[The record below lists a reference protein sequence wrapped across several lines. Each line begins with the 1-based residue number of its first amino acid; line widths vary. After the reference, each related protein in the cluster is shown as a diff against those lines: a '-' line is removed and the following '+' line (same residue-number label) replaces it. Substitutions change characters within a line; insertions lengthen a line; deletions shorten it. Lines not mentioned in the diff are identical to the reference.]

1 MVPISTCLVKP
12 ATYNPGM
19 STAEHGFSEKLA
31 AWQRLHGR
39 HDLPWQGTRDPY
51 RIWVSEIMLQQT
63 QVAAVVGYYG
73 RFMDRFP
80 DVSTLAAASE
90 EDVLRLWSGLGY
102 YARARNLQKAAR
114 TIAEKHGGRF
124 PETAEEIESLP
135 GIGRS
140 TAAAIAAFAF
150 GERVAILDG
159 NVKRVLARRFGIEG
173 FPGSTKVE
181 KVMWELADTLLPA
194 SESGLMERY
203 TQGLMDLGATV
214 CTRGKPACGRCPI
227 QADCVAFVTGRVS
240 ELPAPRP
247 KKAYP
252 TRQARWIVMRHA
264 NDILLERRASSGIW
278 GGLWAFPELSDQDLQ
293 TYCRAEYGCVLSQ
306 SLALP
311 SFSHGF
317 THFRLEISPVLC
329 SVERRE
335 PRAESSD
342 RTWMHIEEAM
352 VAAVPV
358 PVRKVLSAL

>member
-1 MVPISTCLVKP
+1 MVPISNCLVKP
-12 ATYNPGM
+12 APYNSDM
-19 STAEHGFSEKLA
+19 SAADPEFPEKLS

-63 QVAAVVGYYG
+63 QVAAVVGYYR

-80 DVSTLAAASE
+80 EVSTLAAASE
-90 EDVLRLWSGLGY
+90 EEVLRLWSGLGY

-114 TIAEKHGGRF
+114 TIAEKHAGRF

-173 FPGSTKVE
+173 YPGSTRVE
-181 KVMWELADTLLPA
+181 KAMWDLADALLP
-194 SESGLMERY
+194 SHESGLMERY

-214 CTRGKPACGRCPI
+214 CTRGRPACGKCPI
-227 QADCVAFVTGRVS
+227 KGDCIAFSTGRVS
-240 ELPAPRP
+240 ELPFPRP

-252 TRQARWIVMRHA
+252 TRQAQWIVMRHT

-278 GGLWAFPELSDQDLQ
+278 GGLWSFPELSGQDLKAH
-293 TYCRAEYGCVLSQ
+293 CKSEYGCVLSEN
-306 SLALP
+306 LALP

-329 SVERRE
+329 SVESRE

-342 RTWMHIEEAM
+342 RKWMHIEEAM
-352 VAAVPV
+352 GAAVPV
-358 PVRKVLSAL
+358 PVRKVLRAL